1 MKKFA
6 VVVAAV
12 ALAGCATPSEQGFQ
26 NKISAWK
33 GKPEIQVV
41 QRFGAPQGSYS
52 VDGKKVLSYKDD
64 KIATLYGGVVQLN
77 CDVNFT
83 IERGIV
89 SNVSYAGNNCTS
101 N

>member
-1 MKKFA
+1 MKKIASA
-6 VVVAAV
+6 VLAV
-12 ALAGCATPSEQGFQ
+12 MVAGCATPSEQGFQ

-33 GKPEIQVV
+33 GKSEIQVV
-41 QRFGAPQGSYS
+41 QRFGAPQGTYA
-52 VDGKKVLSYKDD
+52 VDGKKILSYKDD
-64 KIATLYGGVVQLN
+64 KIATLYGGGVQLN

-83 IERGIV
+83 VERGIV